1 MMQTLYVIVQDHY
14 DRIIKM
20 RETFLLHAHYFQ
32 IVYAIYYYFFLLL
45 DFQHLFLTP
54 VTGQCFILL
63 YNKTFWY
70 MAYTAISIRQNS
82 NMKGVG
88 EIQAQ

>member
-32 IVYAIYYYFFLLL
+32 IIYAIYYFFFFTVGLSASFF
-45 DFQHLFLTP
+45 DTSYWAM
-54 VTGQCFILL
+54 L
-63 YNKTFWY
+63 Y
-70 MAYTAISIRQNS
+70 SVVQ
-82 NMKGVG
+82 
-88 EIQAQ
+88 